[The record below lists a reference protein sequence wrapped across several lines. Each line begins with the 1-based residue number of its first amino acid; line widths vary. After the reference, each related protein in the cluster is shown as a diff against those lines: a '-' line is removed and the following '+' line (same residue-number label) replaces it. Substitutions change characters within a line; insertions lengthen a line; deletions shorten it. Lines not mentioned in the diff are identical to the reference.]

1 MAACQTARKLTKLGG
16 SIFESLISPVFVFQ
30 RAEYRKVKSRN
41 WKRAWVSRIFMR
53 NTVGQYLDGRIEAN
67 QGARHHSYVRDLIV
81 TVIIDRGSSI
91 YRRDS
96 NKLET

>member
-1 MAACQTARKLTKLGG
+1 
-16 SIFESLISPVFVFQ
+16 
-30 RAEYRKVKSRN
+30 
-41 WKRAWVSRIFMR
+41 MR